1 MKILVVDDEQD
12 ICEILQY
19 NLENEGFEVVTACS
33 AEEALTLPLQDF
45 SLILLDVMMGEMS
58 GFQMTRLLKA
68 NPATAQIPII
78 FITALD
84 SEDQLE
90 KGLKL
95 TAHGYIPPK
104 TVAELYELGSH
115 SWSTDWYKQKSEPKT
130 EEVQVLRG
138 VLKECGLI
146 KTRVG
151 KLSLTAKGKQLLVD
165 HNELMQTIIL
175 FLFRD
180 YNTGWLDL
188 YEDNEVGN
196 LGRLY
201 SLWLLHHYG
210 KDWRDT
216 GFYADEYSKAFPML
230 IAEHGYEYRVFNRL
244 FRFIGLCE
252 INESDEFK
260 GLNWG
265 KEVRKT
271 ELLDLIFAFEEPSF
285 GLQYAI
291 CRCPRLAGVCCS
303 KSVSA
308 TRGRHPS
315 S

>member
-19 NLENEGFEVVTACS
+19 NLENEGFEVATACS

-130 EEVQVLRG
+130 EEVQVLRV

-151 KLSLTAKGKQLLVD
+151 KLSLTAKGKQLLAD
-165 HNELMQTIIL
+165 HNELMRTIIL

-210 KDWRDT
+210 VDWRDT
-216 GFYADEYSKAFPML
+216 RFYANEYSRAFPML
-230 IAEHGYEYRVFNRL
+230 NAGHGYEYRVFNRL

-260 GLNWG
+260 GKNWG

-271 ELLDLIFAFEEPSF
+271 ELLDMMFAFE
-285 GLQYAI
+285 
-291 CRCPRLAGVCCS
+291 
-303 KSVSA
+303 KK
-308 TRGRHPS
+308 
-315 S
+315 

>member
-90 KGLKL
+90 KELKL

-130 EEVQVLRG
+130 EEVQVLRV

-146 KTRVG
+146 KTRIG
-151 KLSLTAKGKQLLVD
+151 KLSLTAKGKQLLAD
-165 HNELMQTIIL
+165 HNE
-175 FLFRD
+175 FD
-180 YNTGWLDL
+180 
-188 YEDNEVGN
+188 
-196 LGRLY
+196 
-201 SLWLLHHYG
+201 
-210 KDWRDT
+210 
-216 GFYADEYSKAFPML
+216 
-230 IAEHGYEYRVFNRL
+230 
-244 FRFIGLCE
+244 
-252 INESDEFK
+252 
-260 GLNWG
+260 
-265 KEVRKT
+265 
-271 ELLDLIFAFEEPSF
+271 
-285 GLQYAI
+285 
-291 CRCPRLAGVCCS
+291 VCL
-303 KSVSA
+303 
-308 TRGRHPS
+308 
-315 S
+315 